1 MNGLGWMAF
10 IAEGVE
16 SGKFEPF
23 WVFGA
28 KERTNK
34 RQADGRMA
42 KVALIRYLARSQQC
56 AK

>member
-1 MNGLGWMAF
+1 MAF

-16 SGKFEPF
+16 FGKFEPF

-28 KERTNK
+28 KQRTN
-34 RQADGRMA
+34 DGA
-42 KVALIRYLARSQQC
+42 KVALIRYLARSRSQQC